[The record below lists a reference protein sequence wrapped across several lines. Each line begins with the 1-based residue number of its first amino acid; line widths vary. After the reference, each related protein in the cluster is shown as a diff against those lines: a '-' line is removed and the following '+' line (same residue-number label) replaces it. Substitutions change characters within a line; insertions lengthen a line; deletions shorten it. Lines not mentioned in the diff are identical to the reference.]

1 MCILMMFSIQ
11 HGDRKMRVLATLTA
25 FLGCLFL
32 FGALFGHGQL
42 GEPVVRALFGM
53 NAFLF
58 LFWSPFIW
66 GLGNE

>member
-1 MCILMMFSIQ
+1 MCILVLFSIQ
-11 HGDRKMRVLATLTA
+11 QKEYEMRVLATLTA

-32 FGALFGHGQL
+32 FGAVFGHGDL
-42 GEPVVRALFGM
+42 GEPVVRVLFGM

-66 GLGNE
+66 SLGNE